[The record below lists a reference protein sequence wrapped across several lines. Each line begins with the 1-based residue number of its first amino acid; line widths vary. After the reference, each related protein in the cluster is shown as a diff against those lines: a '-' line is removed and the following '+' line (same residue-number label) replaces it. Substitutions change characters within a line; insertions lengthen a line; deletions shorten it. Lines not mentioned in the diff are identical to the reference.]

1 MKLPVYLDFAASTPV
16 APEVVDAMIVA
27 LRSPGLTGNPAA
39 GTHVSGQLA
48 VAAVEAAR
56 AEVAALINAAPDEV
70 VFTSGATEA
79 DNLAIIGGARFRQA
93 QGRHLVTVLTEHKAV
108 LESCRYLAREGWRVT
123 WLKPDADG
131 IIAPSAVEAALE
143 SDTVLVSVMHAN
155 NETGVVQDVAAIG
168 RLCRE
173 RRVLFHVDAAQSAGR
188 LPVDVRALQID
199 LLSLSAHKLYG
210 PKGIGALFID
220 REHVRRVEPL
230 LFGGGQ
236 ERGLRPG
243 TLPTHQI
250 VGMGAAFRIAGVRLL
265 ADRQHVTGL
274 RDRLWARL
282 QLIPGVIRN
291 GHPDQNTGHILNV
304 SVEGVEGES
313 LHAGLR
319 ELAVASGSACT
330 SLTDEPS
337 YVLRVLGR
345 SAALARSSVRFS
357 FGRSTTESDIDRA
370 AEVFGRA
377 VADLRERS
385 PARIPGAQ
393 AADSVAGDAR
403 EVPGTVLARGEAGSM
418 EAGTWVTMT
427 AAIRDG
433 RVDRL
438 DTRVYGCPHTMAAC
452 DRAVQLLTGGT
463 AAGLGTLDP
472 LALGAE
478 LEIPLEKTGRLL
490 IIQDALRNC
499 LADWDNDRLDQRR
512 CPWPSP

>member
-16 APEVVDAMIVA
+16 APEVVDAMLVA
-27 LRSPGLTGNPAA
+27 LRSPELVGNPAA

-48 VAAVEAAR
+48 AAAVEAAR
-56 AEVAALINAAPDEV
+56 AEVAALIHADPEEI

-93 QGRHLVTVLTEHKAV
+93 EGRHVVTMLTEHKAV
-108 LESCRYLAREGWRVT
+108 LESCRYLAREGWRIT

-131 IIAPSAVEAALE
+131 VIAPSAVEAALE

-168 RLCRE
+168 HLCRE
-173 RRVLFHVDAAQSAGR
+173 RRVLLHVDAAQSAGR

-199 LLSLSAHKLYG
+199 LLSLSAHKIYG

-220 REHVRRVEPL
+220 RERLRRVEPL

-250 VGMGAAFRIAGVRLL
+250 VGMGVAFRIAGSRLS
-265 ADRQHVTGL
+265 ADRRHVTGL

-291 GHPDQNTGHILNV
+291 GHPEQNTGHILNV

-313 LHAGLR
+313 LHAGLG

-330 SLTDEPS
+330 SRTDEPS

-357 FGRSTTESDIDRA
+357 FGRPTTEGDIDRA
-370 AEVFGRA
+370 AEVFARA
-377 VADLRERS
+377 VADLRARS
-385 PARIPGAQ
+385 PAGISDAR
-393 AADSVAGDAR
+393 AADSGAC
-403 EVPGTVLARGEAGSM
+403 EVPGTVLACGEAGSM

-438 DTRVYGCPHTMAAC
+438 DARVYGCPHTLAAC

-463 AAGLGTLDP
+463 ATGLGSLDP

-478 LEIPLEKTGRLL
+478 LEIPVEKTGRLL

-499 LADWDNDRLDQRR
+499 LADWDNGRLDQRR